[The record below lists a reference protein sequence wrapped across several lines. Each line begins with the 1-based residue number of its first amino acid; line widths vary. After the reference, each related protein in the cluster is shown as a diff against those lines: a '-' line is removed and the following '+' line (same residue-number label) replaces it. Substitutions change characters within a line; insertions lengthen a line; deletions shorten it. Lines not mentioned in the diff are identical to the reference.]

1 MTQKAKSLGD
11 RSARSASILSYWFAD
26 LDDRSR
32 LDPSDEP
39 FRTCFAR
46 WYGKDPEIDREIRA
60 AFEPDLLGVVARRA
74 AWDEE
79 MDAWA
84 RAPRGLLALVILLDQ
99 LPRNM
104 YRGTARMYAHDE
116 LALSTARD
124 AIRHYARVELPLV
137 QRMFLYVPL
146 MHAEDLAT
154 QHEMVRLF
162 EALADE
168 AARRSPGSRD
178 FFANALGFAR
188 RHADV
193 IERFGRFPHRNA
205 ILARISSVEEE
216 DYLRGPDPGF

>member
-1 MTQKAKSLGD
+1 MTLEVLPIVD
-11 RSARSASILSYWFAD
+11 RSARSAAILSYWFDD
-26 LDDRSR
+26 LDDRAR
-32 LDPSDEP
+32 LDASHEP

-46 WYGKDPEIDREIRA
+46 WYGKDAAIDSEIRA
-60 AFEPDLLGVVARRA
+60 MFEPDLLGVLSRRA
-74 AWDEE
+74 AWEE
-79 MDAWA
+79 EVEAWA
-84 RAPRGLLALVILLDQ
+84 RAPRGMLALAILLDQ

-104 YRGTARMYAHDE
+104 YRGTPRMYAYDD
-116 LALSTARD
+116 LALPTARD
-124 AIRHYARVELPLV
+124 AIARHAPLDLPLL

-154 QHEMVRLF
+154 QREMVRLF
-162 EALADE
+162 ETLAED

-205 ILARISSVEEE
+205 ILARTSTVEEE
-216 DYLRGPDPGF
+216 EYLRGPDPGF